1 MLDRRSRQTLSNIN
15 ICRQSLPTPVLYSTI
30 THGRQSLS
38 NINIVLYN
46 TGDYSRQTLSNIN
59 IVLYNTGDYSRQTLS
74 NIVI

>member
-1 MLDRRSRQTLSNIN
+1 MQYYIYVRKSLPGIIINIVLYNAGDYSRQT
-15 ICRQSLPTPVLYSTI
+15 
-30 THGRQSLS
+30 LS

-74 NIVI
+74 GIISCVI